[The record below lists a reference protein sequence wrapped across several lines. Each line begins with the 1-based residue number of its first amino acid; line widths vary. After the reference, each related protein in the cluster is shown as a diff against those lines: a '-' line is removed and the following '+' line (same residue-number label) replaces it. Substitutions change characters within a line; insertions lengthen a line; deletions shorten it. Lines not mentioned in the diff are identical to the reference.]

1 MGIRPILNLLHKI
14 EVRRNCSLPRLRVS
28 LFMFF
33 LRSYEI
39 KVSQTFFLVIFG
51 AHVRFRR
58 TSGDANEL
66 VVSQSSN

>member
-39 KVSQTFFLVIFG
+39 KVSQTFFLSF
-51 AHVRFRR
+51 
-58 TSGDANEL
+58 L
-66 VVSQSSN
+66 VLMYVSDVHLGMQTN